1 MQEMNSATT
10 QHTGPIKRSMLKF
23 STFFQH
29 LSKEQKKN
37 IMNTLNRSMKCMAS
51 LEAARKRRRAKR
63 EAKRRSDPKH
73 HSVLVFNFNHSIHYF
88 FAPSTAYF
96 SNYLSISSFIELHYY
111 SITTNLPL

>member
-1 MQEMNSATT
+1 MGMHIAAEKNMFKTLDQFMNCGGDPEIKNQLGFGCVHIAAREGHAEIIKLLKAKEMNSATT
-10 QHTGPIKRSMLKF
+10 QHTGPIKSSMLKF

-63 EAKRRSDPKH
+63 EAK
-73 HSVLVFNFNHSIHYF
+73 
-88 FAPSTAYF
+88 
-96 SNYLSISSFIELHYY
+96 
-111 SITTNLPL
+111 